1 MLIIIAQL
9 SLVVVLTRE
18 SGWIIRNFHGRKTM
32 KRGRERQ
39 RRRIK
44 ATGQT
49 GTGVVE
55 EEQKG
60 KKLGILSE
68 MKEDEV
74 GQRESCTQE

>member
-1 MLIIIAQL
+1 
-9 SLVVVLTRE
+9 
-18 SGWIIRNFHGRKTM
+18 M